1 MFNIKMDTRIK
12 EHKQG
17 ILAFMIEL
25 REANTK
31 GILRETVL
39 KSLSLDN
46 TLSENKRL
54 HGATQVLATDPTTFD
69 D

>member
-1 MFNIKMDTRIK
+1 MDTRSK
-12 EHKQG
+12 EHNQS
-17 ILAFMIEL
+17 ILEFMIEL

-31 GILRETVL
+31 GILQETGL

-54 HGATQVLATDPTTFD
+54 HGATQVLATDPTTVD
-69 D
+69 DCPD